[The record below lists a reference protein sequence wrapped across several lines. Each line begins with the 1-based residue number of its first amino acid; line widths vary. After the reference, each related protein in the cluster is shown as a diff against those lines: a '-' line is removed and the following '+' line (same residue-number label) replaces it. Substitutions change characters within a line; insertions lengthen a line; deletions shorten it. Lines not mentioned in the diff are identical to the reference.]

1 MLVNNDELQLARLV
15 VDSRRNQAKQRA
27 GSKLF
32 HHADVSDPIKA
43 IVLENDL
50 AIKWNVWIL

>member
-1 MLVNNDELQLARLV
+1 LV
-15 VDSRRNQAKQRA
+15 VDSRPQAKQRA